1 MGGANFPGSIKQFK
15 EGKLHAHK
23 GLTKTWH
30 NEVYTLNNGKWSIVG
45 ELPMNI
51 GYGFSVSY
59 NNKVLLIGGE
69 TDGGK
74 ALTSVK
80 AISYDGKKL
89 TVE

>member
-1 MGGANFPGSIKQFK
+1 
-15 EGKLHAHK
+15 
-23 GLTKTWH
+23 
-30 NEVYTLNNGKWSIVG
+30 
-45 ELPMNI
+45 MNI

-74 ALTSVK
+74 SLTSVK